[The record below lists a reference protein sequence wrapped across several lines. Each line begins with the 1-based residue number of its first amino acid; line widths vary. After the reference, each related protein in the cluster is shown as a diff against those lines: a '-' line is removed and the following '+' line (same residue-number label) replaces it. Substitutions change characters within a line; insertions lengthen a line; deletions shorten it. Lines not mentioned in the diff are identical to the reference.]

1 MADKNANSALTA
13 VQQEWVGEGRV
24 LLLHVLKMALEAV
37 ALNRALPAQG
47 GLRGPHLHIGSMP
60 AGP

>member
-1 MADKNANSALTA
+1 M
-13 VQQEWVGEGRV
+13 GEGRV

-47 GLRGPHLHIGSMP
+47 GLRGPHLRIGSMP

>member
-47 GLRGPHLHIGSMP
+47 ALRGPHLRIGSMP
-60 AGP
+60 TGP